1 MEIQRKGSMAI
12 QHRLN
17 VTIPVSIVAL
27 LIAAS
32 PVSLGVERAV
42 PCKWVRTS
50 AKTTTFA
57 ECNFLGTKSGP
68 ESL

>member
-1 MEIQRKGSMAI
+1 MAI

-17 VTIPVSIVAL
+17 VTIPVSIAAL

-32 PVSLGVERAV
+32 PASLGMERAV
-42 PCKWVRTS
+42 PCKWVRTL

-57 ECNFLGTKSGP
+57 ECNFAGDCPGSQEKYRFSGC
-68 ESL
+68 